1 MALRKFK
8 GAKNGN
14 TRRDNEPNMANLTK
28 IISNPNTGEAIEREY
43 NIRYRS
49 QIPIG
54 GTNWIKSFKTSLTK
68 VDKKDYLGYIHT
80 LAHNFLEYETNRLK
94 LKGTSRPA
102 KKINF
107 ISVLGKSNRTVSRFL
122 SYCSKRSALIKFA
135 GWYYISPLICIKGK
149 YISTD
154 TVKIFMERD
163 RHIRAALKMKD
174 LEMIDTFKKLYNERE
189 R

>member
-28 IISNPNTGEAIEREY
+28 IISNPHTGEAIEREY

-94 LKGTSRPA
+94 LKGTSSPA

-122 SYCSKRSALIKFA
+122 SYCSKRSALIKIK
-135 GWYYISPLICIKGK
+135 GWYYISPLICLKGK
-149 YISTD
+149 FISTD
-154 TVKIFMERD
+154 TVKIFLKED
-163 RHIRAALKMKD
+163 PSIRSAIKNYD
-174 LEMIDTFKKLYNERE
+174 LMMIGAFEKLMHDN
-189 R
+189 